1 VGDNTL
7 PRDDISITAYGMAIA
22 RAIESERSDA
32 LFCDPF
38 ARSLGGE
45 QGENFLQRFNP
56 SLKQAGLA
64 IAIRTYVIDEI
75 LLQLA
80 RQAEIDT
87 VLNLAAGL
95 DTRPYR
101 LALPPA
107 FQWIEVDLPTVI
119 DYKERQLAT
128 AQPVCAVE
136 SIKLDLTDI
145 QRRNEL
151 FAQVNASRQNVLVLT
166 EGLLAYL
173 PSVQVGGLAADL
185 RQYANFCGWLTE
197 LASPLSLR
205 IAQKIWRDQFAA
217 MHTQLQFA
225 PSNGPRFFQAY
236 GWQVRDFRLLLQEAQ
251 RLKRDVPWG
260 WLLRRLPFGQE
271 GVVLLERLQYGSRK
285 KDEG

>member
-1 VGDNTL
+1 L
-7 PRDDISITAYGMAIA
+7 LRDDISVTAYGMAIA

-64 IAIRTYVIDEI
+64 IALRTYVIDEI
-75 LLQLA
+75 LVQLA
-80 RQAEIDT
+80 TQAEIDT

-101 LALPPA
+101 LALPTE
-107 FQWIEVDLPTVI
+107 FQWIEVDLPSVL
-119 DYKERQLAT
+119 DYKEQQLAMV
-128 AQPVCAVE
+128 QPVCVTK

-145 QRRNEL
+145 RRRNEL
-151 FAQVNASRQNVLVLT
+151 FAYINATRQNVLVLT

-173 PSVQVGGLAADL
+173 PSTQVGGLAADL
-185 RQYANFCGWLTE
+185 RQYSNFCGWLTE
-197 LASPLSLR
+197 LASPFSLR
-205 IAQKIWRDQFAA
+205 IAQSIWRDQLEAI
-217 MHTQLQFA
+217 HTQLQFA
-225 PSNGPRFFQAY
+225 PSSGPNFFRAY
-236 GWQVRDFRLLLQEAQ
+236 GWQVRDFRLLLQEAR

-260 WLLRRLPFGQE
+260 WLLRRFPVLQE
-271 GVVLLERLQYGSRK
+271 GVVLLERLQYGSGVRDK
-285 KDEG
+285 G